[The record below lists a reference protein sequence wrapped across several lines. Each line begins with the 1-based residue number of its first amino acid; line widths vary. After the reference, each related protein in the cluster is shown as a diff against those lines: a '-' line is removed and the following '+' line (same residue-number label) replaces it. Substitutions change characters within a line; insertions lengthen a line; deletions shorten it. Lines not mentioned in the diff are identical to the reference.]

1 MATVTY
7 FKINGTDYSKYVNK
21 LKVAREHIYK
31 GMTNAAGNLLV
42 KYVNTKRIIEVGII
56 PLDSTTMKQLQTDI
70 NKFKVTVSYLDPET
84 GALVENVSCIIP
96 HNSVDYYTVQGAD
109 NTSFKA
115 FSLEFK
121 EL

>member
-1 MATVTY
+1 MTY
-7 FKINGTDYSKYVNK
+7 LKINGNDYSLYVNK

-56 PLDSTTMKQLQTDI
+56 PLDDATMKRLMADI
-70 NKFKVTVSYLDPET
+70 NKFQVKLSFIEPET
-84 GALVENVSCIIP
+84 GALVENVACVIP
-96 HNSVDYYTVQGAD
+96 QNSVEYYTIRSG

-121 EL
+121 EQ

>member
-1 MATVTY
+1 MAY
-7 FKINGTDYSKYVNK
+7 FKINGNDYSMYVNK
-21 LKVAREHIYK
+21 LKVAKEHIYK

-56 PLDSTTMKQLQTDI
+56 PLDDATMKLLQTDI
-70 NKFKVTVSYLDPET
+70 NKFQVNISYLDPAT
-84 GALVENVSCIIP
+84 GELAENVACIIP
-96 HNSVDYYTVQGAD
+96 HNSVEYYTVRAG

-121 EL
+121 EK

>member
-1 MATVTY
+1 MAY
-7 FKINGTDYSKYVNK
+7 FKINGNDFSTYVNK

-31 GMTNAAGNLLV
+31 GQTNAAGNLLV

-56 PLDSTTMKQLQTDI
+56 PLDDAAMRSLQSVI
-70 NKFKVTVSYLDPET
+70 NQFKVTVSFLEPET
-84 GALVENVSCIIP
+84 GALVENVACIIP
-96 HNSVDYYTVQGAD
+96 QNSVEYYTVQAG

-115 FSLEFK
+115 FSLELK

>member
-1 MATVTY
+1 MAY
-7 FKINGTDYSKYVNK
+7 FKINGNDYSTYVNK
-21 LKVAREHIYK
+21 MKVAREHIYK

-56 PLDSTTMKQLQTDI
+56 PLNDAAMRQLQGDI
-70 NKFKVTVSYLDPET
+70 NQFKVNVSYLDPET
-84 GALVENVSCIIP
+84 GTLVENIACIIP
-96 HNSVDYYTVQGAD
+96 HNSVEYYTVRAG

-115 FSLEFK
+115 FSLELK

>member
-1 MATVTY
+1 MTY
-7 FKINGTDYSKYVNK
+7 FKINGNDYSMYVNK

-56 PLDSTTMKQLQTDI
+56 PLDDAVMKRLQADI
-70 NKFKVTVSYLDPET
+70 NQFQVNVSFIEPET
-84 GALVENVSCIIP
+84 GALVEDVACIIP
-96 HNSVDYYTVQGAD
+96 NNSVDYYTIQSG
-109 NTSFKA
+109 NTRFKA

-121 EL
+121 EK

>member
-1 MATVTY
+1 MAY
-7 FKINGTDYSKYVNK
+7 FKINGTDYSTYVNK

-31 GMTNAAGNLLV
+31 GMTNATGNLLV

-56 PLDSTTMKQLQTDI
+56 PLDSAAMKQLQADI
-70 NKFKVTVSYLDPET
+70 NQFKVTISYLDPET
-84 GALVENVSCIIP
+84 GELEENVSCIIP
-96 HNSVDYYTVQGAD
+96 QNSVEYYTVRAG

-115 FSLEFK
+115 FSLSIK